1 MMKLLTLGCF
11 LLTFS
16 LSCEAPTT
24 LSEQEEVMSL
34 IYYNIDG
41 LKKAKKRIAQNDNYY
56 TSAYEKLIQR
66 ADKALNFDPNPVT
79 NKAKAA
85 PSGDKH
91 DYLSIAPY
99 WWADS
104 TKEDGLPWIRRDGEV
119 NPETRGNHTDK
130 ERIAKLWKVLSQ
142 LTFAF
147 YYSNEPKYAEK
158 AKELLRIWF
167 VEEATKVN
175 PNINYGQG
183 VPGMTEGRPF
193 GIIEWTGIDEVVNA
207 LQILEQ
213 RGMLEEDLKTEMQ
226 LWLTTYLDWLLTS
239 KLGQEEGAR
248 PNNHAN
254 WYDYQVLGISIY
266 LGQIEAAKTRAEA
279 IKIKRIATQIE
290 PDGSQPHEL
299 ARTKSLSYSSMNL
312 KAMILNAMLAKQVG
326 IDLLNFE
333 TADGRSLLQAATF
346 LAPYAEKEKAWTY
359 PQLGD
364 WEELIDDRLLPLF
377 SVMSSIYGEPL
388 LEDVE
393 AMKQSL
399 GSMERLQYPPLLYE
413 PQ

>member
-1 MMKLLTLGCF
+1 MKLLTLGCF

-193 GIIEWTGIDEVVNA
+193 GIIEWTGVDELVNA

-213 RGMLEEDLKTEMQ
+213 RGVLEEDLKTEMQ

-239 KLGQEEGAR
+239 KLGQEEGDR

-279 IKIKRIATQIE
+279 IKTKRIATQIE

-299 ARTKSLSYSSMNL
+299 ARTKNLSYSSMNL